1 MNDELALLG
10 LLALGFGLGTYGTI
24 VGLGGG
30 FILVPVLLFLYP
42 DYEPEHLTAIS
53 LLVVWANTT
62 SGSVAYARQGRID
75 YVTGLLF
82 ASASAPGVLA
92 GVFLVDFVPERTFTI
107 AFALVLLALAAVA
120 VRGPPRG
127 IRQPL
132 SGQGVIIRQ
141 VELPEGTY
149 RYGYRLWQGLA
160 LSVVVGLVSS
170 LLGIGGGAVYVPVM
184 ISTLHFPVM
193 LATATSQFI
202 LSFMSGGASVVHFA
216 KGTLSGDQL
225 VKAASL
231 GLGTVPGA
239 QFGARLAER
248 IKARTV
254 IRLLVAGLLLLSFR
268 LFVKG
273 LTGS

>member
-1 MNDELALLG
+1 MNDELELLG
-10 LLALGFGLGTYGTI
+10 LAGLGFAVGTYGTI

-42 DYEPEHLTAIS
+42 DYDPEHLTAIS
-53 LLVVWANTT
+53 LFVVWTNTT
-62 SGSVAYARQGRID
+62 SGSVAYARRGRID

-82 ASASAPGVLA
+82 AASAAPGVLA
-92 GVFLVDFVPERTFTI
+92 GVFLVDFVPERAFTI
-107 AFALVLLALAAVA
+107 AFALVSLALAAVA

-132 SGQGVIIRQ
+132 SGRGVIIRQ
-141 VELPEGTY
+141 IALPEGTY
-149 RYGYRLWQGLA
+149 RYGYRLWQGAA
-160 LSVVVGLVSS
+160 LSLVVGLVSS

-202 LSFMSGGASVVHFA
+202 LAFMSGGASVVHLA

-225 VKAASL
+225 VKAAAL
-231 GLGTVPGA
+231 GLGTIPGA
-239 QFGARLAER
+239 QFGARVAQQ
-248 IKARTV
+248 IKTRNV
-254 IRLLVAGLLLLSFR
+254 VKLLVAGLLLLSLR
-268 LFVKG
+268 LILKG
-273 LTGS
+273 TTGS